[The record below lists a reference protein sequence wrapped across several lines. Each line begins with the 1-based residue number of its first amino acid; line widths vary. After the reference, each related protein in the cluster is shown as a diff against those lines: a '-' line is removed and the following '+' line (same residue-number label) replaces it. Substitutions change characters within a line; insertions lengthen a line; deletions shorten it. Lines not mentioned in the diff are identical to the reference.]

1 MSASHLQPQP
11 SEPQIRERR
20 WQFSLVWLVPIAA
33 VLVGLSMVL
42 HSWLSAGPQIT
53 ISFDT
58 AEGLE
63 ANKTQ
68 VKYKNVVIGLVT
80 GIELSEDRTQVI
92 ATVELDN
99 SAQPFTRADSQY
111 WVVRPRIG
119 SRGVSGVDT
128 LLSGAFIGADAGRSE
143 TSRRD
148 FVGLEAPPPVTYGAK
163 GKRFTLQTSDLG
175 SLDIGS
181 PVYFRRF
188 EVGQVVGYELS
199 SDGKGVEVEIFI
211 NAPYDAF
218 VTDDT
223 RFWNA
228 SGIDV
233 TVSANGLQVNA
244 QTLSSIL
251 AGGIAFRQPE
261 YSPDAAPVEELARFQ
276 LFPNAQSALAP
287 SDGEPRYIQMRFA
300 QSMRGLRVDAPVE
313 FLGVD
318 IGRVVSVKLDYD
330 ARTESFPQIVGAVIY
345 PKRLGGAHEKLVQQV
360 GGDSEEHTAQLLS
373 GLVER
378 GLRAQARTGNLL
390 TGQLYISLDFA
401 PHAPGSVFNLKARPL
416 QIPTMP
422 GSFDRL
428 QEQLQAMVDKL
439 SKLPVD
445 SLAKN
450 LDGSLI
456 ELRKTLAQVNTQV
469 LPEIQGTLNQAQ
481 KTLANT
487 SQALSEES
495 PQRQQLGQ
503 ALEEMQRTARSV
515 RVLADFLGR
524 HPEALIRGRGEDA
537 SPANYS
543 GNATSREL
551 VSEPQQ

>member
-1 MSASHLQPQP
+1 MSAKHPQPQP
-11 SEPQIRERR
+11 REPHIREHR

-33 VLVGLSMVL
+33 TLVGLSMVL

-53 ISFDT
+53 ISFET

-80 GIELSEDRTQVI
+80 GIQLSDDRSRVI
-92 ATVELDN
+92 ATVELDD
-99 SAQPFTRADSQY
+99 SAEPFTRDDSQY

-143 TSRRD
+143 TSRGD
-148 FVGLEAPPPVTYGAK
+148 FIGLEAPPPVTYGAK
-163 GKRFTLQTSDLG
+163 GKRFTLQTNDLG
-175 SLDIGS
+175 SLDVGS

-211 NAPYDAF
+211 NAPYDVF
-218 VTDDT
+218 VTGDA

-233 TVSANGLQVNA
+233 NVSASGLQVNA
-244 QTLSSIL
+244 QTLSTIL

-261 YSPDAAPVEELARFQ
+261 YSPNASPVEEHAQFQ
-276 LFPNAQSALAP
+276 LFPSAQSALAP
-287 SDGEPRYIQMRFA
+287 PDGEPRYIQMLFA
-300 QSMRGLRVDAPVE
+300 QSLRGLRADAPVE
-313 FLGVD
+313 FLGVN

-330 ARTESFPQIVGAVIY
+330 AKTHSFPQIVGAVIY
-345 PKRLGGAHEKLVQQV
+345 PKRLGEAHEKLLSQV
-360 GGDSEEHTAQLLS
+360 GGDNEEHTAQLLS

-390 TGQLYISLDFA
+390 TGQLYISLDFDSQA
-401 PHAPGSVFNLKARPL
+401 PRSAFNVNARPL
-416 QIPTMP
+416 QIPTVP

-445 SLAKN
+445 SLARN
-450 LDGSLI
+450 MDGSLI
-456 ELRKTLAQVNTQV
+456 ELRKTLAQVNSQV
-469 LPEIQGTLNQAQ
+469 LPEIQGTLDQAQ

-487 SQALSEES
+487 NQVLFEES

-503 ALEEMQRTARSV
+503 TMEEMQRTARSV

-537 SPANYS
+537 LPADYR
-543 GNATSREL
+543 GKATSREL